1 MDTRTALKA
10 GSVLAFSGSE
20 SGLFRCS
27 IERELARGAMS
38 IVYDASY
45 LNNAGVRKAIR
56 LKECYPFRLQ
66 IMRMDD
72 GTLVADDK
80 EQEDFQ
86 ACQRRFRAAF
96 DLGNALFDTSGLTN
110 CTTNMLDIYAAN
122 QTPWLA
128 VSGHQAGKYLRAGRD
143 ARDRPAL

>member
-56 LKECYPFRLQ
+56 LKLSLQ
-66 IMRMDD
+66 AADHAD
-72 GTLVADDK
+72 G
-80 EQEDFQ
+80 
-86 ACQRRFRAAF
+86 
-96 DLGNALFDTSGLTN
+96 
-110 CTTNMLDIYAAN
+110 
-122 QTPWLA
+122 
-128 VSGHQAGKYLRAGRD
+128 
-143 ARDRPAL
+143 